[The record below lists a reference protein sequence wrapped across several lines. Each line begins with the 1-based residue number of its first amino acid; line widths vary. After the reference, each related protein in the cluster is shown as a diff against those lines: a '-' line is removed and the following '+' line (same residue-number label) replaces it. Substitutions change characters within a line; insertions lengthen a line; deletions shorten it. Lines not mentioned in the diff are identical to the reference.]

1 MHSSDIGK
9 GYMNGNDTSCKTNT
23 QERVPTENA
32 ELKLTDCIL
41 PASIEWKAEI
51 NGHIRCPP
59 EAIGGCGNQL
69 LELKCIFS
77 EEWMKELEEKAQEL
91 AAKNK
96 SPEVPDVS
104 SSCSCFN
111 DAGQVDVDNVN
122 LRKAACRE
130 DSSDNHLYCPT
141 ARDVQHGD
149 LDHFQKH
156 WIKGEP
162 VIVRNVLESAHGLS
176 WEPMVMWRAFRETSK
191 SKTAKNGSNFLAVT
205 AIDCLELNEVSSII
219 PFCICGKYM
228 VLTGAHST
236 VGRCCVAITW
246 LRV

>member
-1 MHSSDIGK
+1 MHSSDIRK
-9 GYMNGNDTSCKTNT
+9 GYMNGSDTNCKTNT
-23 QERVPTENA
+23 QEIVPTEND
-32 ELKLTDCIL
+32 ELKSTDYIL
-41 PASIEWKAEI
+41 PASIEWKAET

-59 EAIGGCGNQL
+59 EAIGGCGNQV

-77 EEWMKELEEKAQEL
+77 EEWLKELEEKAQEL
-91 AAKNK
+91 AAKIK

-191 SKTAKNGSNFLAVT
+191 SRTAKNGSNFLAVT
-205 AIDCLELNEVSSII
+205 AIECLELSEVSSMI
-219 PFCICGKYM
+219 PFCI
-228 VLTGAHST
+228 
-236 VGRCCVAITW
+236 
-246 LRV
+246 